1 MKQSSEAA
9 LIVIDV
15 QQGMDNPRL
24 GARNNPD
31 AEERIADMLAAWRAA
46 GKPVVHVQHDSVE
59 PNSELRPDR
68 PGNAVKDEARPI
80 EGEPVFRK
88 SVNSAFIGTGL
99 ESFLRGRGIE
109 NLVLVGLTTEHCV
122 STSARMAANLG
133 FGVTIVPDATAAF
146 EHRGYDGTHYTA
158 DQIHDVE
165 LANLNR
171 EFATIRESRD
181 IVAEIEDGSLRKA
194 IRSV

>member
-1 MKQSSEAA
+1 MSQHSDPA

-24 GARNNPD
+24 GKRNNPD
-31 AEERIADMLAAWRAA
+31 AEKRIEDLIGAWRAA

-59 PNSELRPDR
+59 PQSELRPDR
-68 PGNAVKDEARPI
+68 PGNAVKPEAKPVD
-80 EGEPVFRK
+80 GEPVFRK
-88 SVNSAFIGTGL
+88 NVNSAFIGTNL
-99 ESFLRGRGIE
+99 ESYLRERGID

-133 FGVTIVPDATAAF
+133 FNVTIVADATAAF
-146 EHRGYDGTHYTA
+146 EKNGYDGKHYSA
-158 DQIHDVE
+158 DEVHNVE
-165 LANLNR
+165 LAGLNR

-181 IVAEIEDGSLRKA
+181 VLAEVEGSLPVSSA
-194 IRSV
+194 